1 MMNIL
6 LKRLQKTPLTIRAV
20 EAFLLQAAKLV
31 LIDEL
36 RADDWVYLAHL
47 VVYRTATRCCASDVQ
62 RAMLAETLRQI
73 EREKNMLGNMFN

>member
-1 MMNIL
+1 MINIL

-47 VVYRTATRCCASDVQ
+47 VVYRVTTRRDANDKEKV
-62 RAMLAETLRQI
+62 MLKDLTTDR
-73 EREKNMLGNMFN
+73 RTEKCIR